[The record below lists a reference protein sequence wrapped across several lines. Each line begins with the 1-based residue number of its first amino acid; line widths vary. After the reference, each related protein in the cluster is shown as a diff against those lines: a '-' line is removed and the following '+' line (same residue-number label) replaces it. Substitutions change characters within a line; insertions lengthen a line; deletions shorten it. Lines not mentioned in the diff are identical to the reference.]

1 FRFFPGFYHH
11 VPDTMRRIPYEGN
24 PNGTWDNL
32 VPATTLRLSRA
43 GGEDTTAPSTVD
55 PVLLNLDTLRQ
66 TLVSVLKLGTR
77 VPPHEL
83 TEFTQRL
90 WVFLTSCDARRFGQW
105 EYVSWWEFVRAHN
118 KSEEYKKLLVRGL
131 TRTLVAAK
139 EEVASCRTIGYMAEA
154 FLMTTTR
161 RGNDGEYDRLLTA
174 PTNEAW
180 IDPWVALLADLGVR
194 FRAGTVEALDVAGGR
209 VAAARVRDTSG
220 SLVTVEADWYVC
232 AMPVE
237 RAVKLWSADV
247 LALDPAL
254 ERMNELV
261 TDWMNGIQFYLRQ
274 ATPITPGHISYVDA
288 PWALTSISQAQ
299 FWDRRDFGR
308 DYGDGNVCDC
318 LSVDVS
324 DWDTRGI
331 VYDKPAK
338 QCTREEIAHEVW
350 AQLKAHLND
359 TGTPQLSDA
368 DLHSWFLDPAIAW
381 SGGQN
386 SNDEPLLIN
395 SVGSWQKRPTARTGL
410 PNLFLAG
417 DYVQTN
423 VDLATMEGANESARA
438 AVNAMLHESGS
449 QADPVPMWTLYRPP
463 ETEALK
469 QTDEIRYRAGLPN
482 VFDTPPVT

>member
-1 FRFFPGFYHH
+1 
-11 VPDTMRRIPYEGN
+11 
-24 PNGTWDNL
+24 
-32 VPATTLRLSRA
+32 
-43 GGEDTTAPSTVD
+43 
-55 PVLLNLDTLRQ
+55 
-66 TLVSVLKLGTR
+66 
-77 VPPHEL
+77 
-83 TEFTQRL
+83 
-90 WVFLTSCDARRFGQW
+90 
-105 EYVSWWEFVRAHN
+105 
-118 KSEEYKKLLVRGL
+118 
-131 TRTLVAAK
+131 
-139 EEVASCRTIGYMAEA
+139 
-154 FLMTTTR
+154 
-161 RGNDGEYDRLLTA
+161 
-174 PTNEAW
+174 
-180 IDPWVALLADLGVR
+180 
-194 FRAGTVEALDVAGGR
+194 
-209 VAAARVRDTSG
+209 
-220 SLVTVEADWYVC
+220 
-232 AMPVE
+232 
-237 RAVKLWSADV
+237 
-247 LALDPAL
+247 
-254 ERMNELV
+254 
-261 TDWMNGIQFYLRQ
+261 Q

-308 DYGDGNVCDC
+308 DYGDGNVRDC